1 MSLVARAKKFLGLR
15 LSSTEEYQ
23 IRQDSQQKMD
33 NIAKT
38 IGQLR
43 QNSADAHEY
52 IQPKKQ
58 TIRARVVEFIKSRG
72 AYGATTEE
80 VLQAFPQIKLQS
92 LAPRVTELH
101 QDGITVSSGV
111 RQTSAGL
118 NAAVWVINPE
128 AFV

>member
-1 MSLVARAKKFLGLR
+1 MSLVARAKKFLGIR
-15 LSSTEEYQ
+15 LSPTEEYQ
-23 IRQDSQQKMD
+23 IKQDSQQKID
-33 NIAKT
+33 DIANIT
-38 IGQLR
+38 VQLR

-58 TIRARVVEFIKSRG
+58 TIRMRVVEFIKSRG
-72 AYGATTEE
+72 SYGATTEE
-80 VLQAFPQIKLQS
+80 VLQAFPNIKFQS

-118 NAAVWVINPE
+118 NAAVWIINPE